1 VSQPPIVVA
10 RNAGELVALTVGSE
24 RVTTDL
30 FAAGRVLE
38 PEEGLMVVFSTV
50 AETINLYWQAAVALG
65 SVAAILLWIGLWK
78 REKEDEDLQAPTD
91 R

>member
-1 VSQPPIVVA
+1 
-10 RNAGELVALTVGSE
+10 
-24 RVTTDL
+24 
-30 FAAGRVLE
+30 
-38 PEEGLMVVFSTV
+38 MVVFSTV

-91 R
+91 L

>member
-1 VSQPPIVVA
+1 MASA
-10 RNAGELVALTVGSE
+10 AGELVALTVATE

-30 FAAGRVLE
+30 FEAARVLE

-65 SVAAILLWIGLWK
+65 SVAAILLWVGLWK
-78 REKEDEDLQAPTD
+78 RETKEQPPPPTD
-91 R
+91 Q